1 MTTHLLSEEASQHLV
16 TEIVR
21 IAEAVALERVRQ
33 KQKRWLRQCE
43 VMDEYR
49 CTHKDIKDWEIA
61 GLTKRR
67 QGKSW
72 YYDRKDIESVLAT
85 LKQ

>member
-1 MTTHLLSEEASQHLV
+1 MPQLLSNEASQQLV
-16 TEIVR
+16 SDIVR
-21 IAEAVALERVRQ
+21 LVETLALERVRQ

-49 CTHKDIKDWEIA
+49 CTHKDIKEWEIA
-61 GLTKRR
+61 GLTKRK